1 MSTSVLQ
8 SIRRRQYLWIGTAA
22 LSLLALGSMM
32 GVRLQTPMPK
42 SMSFWWSVATG
53 TALLGCVAYQWALLL
68 ARLSGHKRRA
78 AQRYQRHRQVGTVAI
93 CLFVLHAG
101 GIGYALLTVMASAF
115 LLVSV
120 TGLLN
125 SEVAAPNTSRL
136 KQGWNYL
143 HVALSGLLLPLIA
156 FHIWA
161 ALAFK

>member
-1 MSTSVLQ
+1 MLQ
-8 SIRRRQYLWIGTAA
+8 SMRRRQYFWIGTAA
-22 LSLLALGSMM
+22 LCLLTLGSMM
-32 GVRLQTPMPK
+32 GLRLQTPMPK
-42 SMSFWWSVATG
+42 AMSFWWSVVTG
-53 TALLGCVAYQWALLL
+53 TALLGCVVYQWALLL

-78 AQRYQRHRQVGTVAI
+78 AQRYRRHRQVGTAAI
-93 CLFVLHAG
+93 CLFLLHAG

-125 SEVAAPNTSRL
+125 SEVSIPSKSRL

-143 HVALSGLLLPLIA
+143 HVAVSGLLLPLIA